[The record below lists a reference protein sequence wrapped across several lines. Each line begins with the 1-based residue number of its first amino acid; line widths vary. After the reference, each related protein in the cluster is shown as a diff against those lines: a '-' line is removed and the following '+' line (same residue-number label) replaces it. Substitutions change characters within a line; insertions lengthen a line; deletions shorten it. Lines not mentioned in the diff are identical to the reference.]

1 MIQIFLLHEQRLEF
15 LTEFGHDSRLDSKA
29 IPKPTHKP
37 NKVHSKARTRG
48 FVKDAVQQEPN
59 SKCQVTGSAIG
70 ELGGGSSVLTTGHT

>member
-1 MIQIFLLHEQRLEF
+1 MIQNECMHLLYEQRFVDFER
-15 LTEFGHDSRLDSKA
+15 DRRLDATA

-37 NKVHSKARTRG
+37 NNVHSKARTRG

-70 ELGGGSSVLTTGHT
+70 ELGGGSSVLTTGHS